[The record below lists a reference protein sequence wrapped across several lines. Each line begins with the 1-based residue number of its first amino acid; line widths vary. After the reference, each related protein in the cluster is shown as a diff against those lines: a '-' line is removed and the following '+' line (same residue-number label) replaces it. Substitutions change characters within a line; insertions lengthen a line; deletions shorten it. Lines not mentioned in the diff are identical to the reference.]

1 MPTVQAPDQVDDPV
15 GHISI
20 SGIHG
25 RNELDKHITTARN
38 YDSEHNSRIGAALLG
53 AAIGAALMYL
63 LRR

>member
-1 MPTVQAPDQVDDPV
+1 MPTVQTQDQVDDPV

-25 RNELDKHITTARN
+25 RNELDKHITAARH

>member
-1 MPTVQAPDQVDDPV
+1 MPTVQAQGQVDDPV

-25 RNELDKHITTARN
+25 RNELDKHITAARN
-38 YDSEHNSRIGAALLG
+38 YDSDHNSRIGAALLG
-53 AAIGAALMYL
+53 AAIGATLMFL